1 MSADVMLTLRN
12 SIYQDEWTGQQLLKY
27 NDVAEDIVPESIRPM
42 GNYAV
47 AISWPDGL
55 TQVSI
60 NSAFSRRQPE
70 QPQILD

>member
-1 MSADVMLTLRN
+1 
-12 SIYQDEWTGQQLLKY
+12 
-27 NDVAEDIVPESIRPM
+27 M

-60 NSAFSRRQPE
+60 PVFTAAFSRRQPE
-70 QPQILD
+70 QPQILDFIVQKKVIDALIRLLRG